1 MAQEEEDFIMLSTTH
16 GGISVCY
23 HYFAW
28 FNRAKFLPR
37 LQSHCV
43 SSLVSVC
50 NGHNRF
56 P

>member
-1 MAQEEEDFIMLSTTH
+1 MLSAAFPFDTF
-16 GGISVCY
+16 

-28 FNRAKFLPR
+28 FNRGKFLPR

-43 SSLVSVC
+43 SRLGSKRIATMVGC
-50 NGHNRF
+50 